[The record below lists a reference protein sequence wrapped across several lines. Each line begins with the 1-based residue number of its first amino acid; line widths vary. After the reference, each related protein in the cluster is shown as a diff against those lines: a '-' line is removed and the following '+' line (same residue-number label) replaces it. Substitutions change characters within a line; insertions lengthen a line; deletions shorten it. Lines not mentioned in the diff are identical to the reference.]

1 MNYYDEST
9 DARKEIKSEKIKSAE
24 KPLTPP
30 TPVPIIETRKQ
41 NPSTKSNELVDRSA
55 FPMLEN
61 MVKFL
66 EAYHKSAT
74 RLASSMQSVYMKST
88 VDLPIR
94 FERYNEY
101 FKYEHS
107 CLSFFFCR
115 SVAKLG
121 LACKKLAKKTI
132 SRAYTYIFG
141 EDQDPKD

>member
-1 MNYYDEST
+1 MHRNGQPPLRRRGFFILNYYDESN

-61 MVKFL
+61 MAKFL

-94 FERYNEY
+94 FER
-101 FKYEHS
+101 
-107 CLSFFFCR
+107 

-121 LACKKLAKKTI
+121 LSCKKLAKKTI
-132 SRAYTYIFG
+132 AGAYTYIFG
-141 EDQDPKD
+141 EDQDPKG